1 VDLLGITL
9 ALLAVIALERTRLR
23 RVSAPFLRAHFAAD
37 LAFYATGVVALGIA
51 MRSAAER
58 TAFALGVPPLPAWPV
73 LATFALT
80 LALYDFGA
88 WLSHRIVHR
97 SAFLWRVHKVHH
109 ASPQLDW
116 LAAFRMHP
124 IELAI
129 RHALSPVLLLL
140 LGFPLAQVSAASIL
154 AGGWA
159 ALVHANLDVR
169 WHALEWLLVTPRLHH
184 LHHVPATSDRNFG
197 AIFSVWDRL
206 AGRLLRAS
214 APRDAVLGVPGE
226 LGTHPHGWWEQLR
239 APFLGSSAPAAGNA
253 FATPSA
259 RRLPLAQ

>member
-1 VDLLGITL
+1 MDLLGVTL

-23 RVSAPFLRAHFAAD
+23 RVPAPFLRAHFTAD
-37 LAFYATGVVALGIA
+37 FAFYATGVVALGLG

-58 TAFALGVPPLPAWPV
+58 AALAFGVPLLPEWPMH
-73 LATFALT
+73 ATFALT

-97 SAFLWRVHKVHH
+97 SAFLWRAHKVHH
-109 ASPQLDW
+109 ASPHLDW

-129 RHALSPVLLLL
+129 RHGLSPVLLLL
-140 LGFPLAQVSAASIL
+140 LGFPLAHVSAASIL

-169 WHALEWLLVTPRLHH
+169 WRALEWLLVTPRLHH
-184 LHHVPATSDRNFG
+184 LHHAPATSDRNFG

-206 AGRLLRAS
+206 AGRLVRAT
-214 APRDAVLGVPGE
+214 APRDTALGVPGE
-226 LGTHPHGWWEQLR
+226 IDTYPHGWWEQLR
-239 APFLGSSAPAAGNA
+239 APFRKSTAAASALE
-253 FATPSA
+253 TPTA